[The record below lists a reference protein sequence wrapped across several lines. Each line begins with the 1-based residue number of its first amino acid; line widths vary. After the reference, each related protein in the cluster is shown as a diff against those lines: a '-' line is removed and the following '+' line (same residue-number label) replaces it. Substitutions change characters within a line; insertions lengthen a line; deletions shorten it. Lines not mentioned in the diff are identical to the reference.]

1 MKKQALTLLA
11 GILIGALLFGGITA
25 IGSPVTAVPTPHHIF
40 VDGKP
45 VSVEAYAISG
55 NNFFKLRDLLAAV
68 DIGVWYEHD
77 TKTVYIETDKPYDP
91 DYQGPV
97 EAQYKTENI
106 TVTGKRAAGIP
117 SVLTIPG
124 GDGPFPAVILCHGHG
139 GSKDEAGG
147 FVSLSTALAKIGVA
161 SIRMDFPGCGDS
173 KEDFAADNNLTNM
186 LDDVNSVKAFLAADE
201 RINMNKLGIIGYS
214 MGGRIAMLTADETYK
229 ATVLWA
235 PAGTPGPSDMFTFM
249 QLEDQAAFDA
259 LYAVAKKD
267 GKATYTAIF
276 GFEQTLGLRWF
287 DDMLD
292 LDPFAAFGGY
302 SGDVL
307 TLYGDE
313 DIIITPEVALAVSN
327 VASGANSSNLVEV
340 KGADHGFGMYS
351 DEPEITQVVID
362 SILAFIDTALCSS

>member
-77 TKTVYIETDKPYDP
+77 TKTVYIETDKTYDP

-97 EAQYKTENI
+97 EAQYKTEKI

-117 SVLTIPG
+117 AVLTIPG

-147 FVSLSTALAKIGVA
+147 FVSLSIALAKAGVA

-186 LDDVNSVKAFLAADE
+186 LDDVGSVKAFLATDA
-201 RINMNKLGIIGYS
+201 RINADKLGIIGYS
-214 MGGRIAMLTADETYK
+214 MGGRIAMLTADETYE
-229 ATVLWA
+229 AAVLWA

-249 QLEDQAAFDA
+249 QLEDQAAFET

-267 GKATYTAIF
+267 GKATYTSIF
-276 GFEQTLGLRWF
+276 GFEQTLGLKWF
-287 DDMLD
+287 DDMLG
-292 LDPFAAFGGY
+292 LDPYAAFNGY
-302 SGDVL
+302 AGDVL
-307 TLYGDE
+307 TIYGE
-313 DIIITPEVALAVSN
+313 NDIIITPAAALAVSN
-327 VASGANSSNLVEV
+327 VAAGANSSNLLEV

-351 DEPEITQVVID
+351 NEPEITQIVID
-362 SILAFIDTALCSS
+362 SIVDFMEAKLCSS